1 MTHMYEHVGD
11 VYFEST
17 RKIGGYATLLQAIN
31 IDYNFVI
38 TLIMICTNYIFFFV
52 VFLKQGWIYE
62 YFPSIGVRDHVITYN
77 ETSPRVIRWAP
88 LIWYQ

>member
-52 VFLKQGWIYE
+52 VFLKQGWLYISLLVE
-62 YFPSIGVRDHVITYN
+62 FGKKSLLLS
-77 ETSPRVIRWAP
+77 TSSSTH
-88 LIWYQ
+88 